1 MKRILGRAA
10 AVLGILLGALLLYGV
25 FIEPR
30 LILDERRY
38 EHNIPG
44 LAAGQDDPFEV
55 AVLSDLQV
63 GMWFANLGMIERI
76 VDRVVEEEPDAVLIA
91 GDFLYSNDPGNPEKI
106 DTVLGLL
113 APITDA
119 GIPTF
124 AVLGNHDYIVGA
136 VEPLTKALEANGI
149 PVLLNEAVPLEAGG
163 GANLHIVG
171 IGPEHEDMADVEAAF
186 SDIPDDQPRIVMMH
200 NPGTFP
206 SIPAKAAPLA
216 VAGHTHCGQI
226 SVPWTPEWS
235 WLALTS
241 DSPIVADGFAT
252 GAYTTPGN
260 QLYVTCGIGFSDIPV
275 RISAPPQLVFFDL
288 TGSS

>member
-91 GDFLYSNDPGNPEKI
+91 GDFLYSNYPA
-106 DTVLGLL
+106 T
-113 APITDA
+113 
-119 GIPTF
+119 
-124 AVLGNHDYIVGA
+124 
-136 VEPLTKALEANGI
+136 
-149 PVLLNEAVPLEAGG
+149 
-163 GANLHIVG
+163 
-171 IGPEHEDMADVEAAF
+171 
-186 SDIPDDQPRIVMMH
+186 PR
-200 NPGTFP
+200 
-206 SIPAKAAPLA
+206 
-216 VAGHTHCGQI
+216 
-226 SVPWTPEWS
+226 
-235 WLALTS
+235 
-241 DSPIVADGFAT
+241 
-252 GAYTTPGN
+252 
-260 QLYVTCGIGFSDIPV
+260 
-275 RISAPPQLVFFDL
+275 R
-288 TGSS
+288 